1 MMTCRIILTFARL
14 GGWALVFSASV
25 LLAQSAPEITR
36 RQNELQKLRNEI
48 ESYEKKL
55 SESEKKEK
63 LTLERIDNLE
73 KQTTLLKG
81 LIRKLKDEE
90 RQITADIVTARNS
103 IMSLEEQLQAL
114 KEHYAGYVRSVYK
127 HGRVYDLELLFSS
140 RSINQ
145 LYIRI
150 EYLKRFSDQRAK
162 DLRRIV
168 EKRGDLEDENNRL
181 KNNLDRE
188 RRLLTEK
195 TREEQ
200 ALKRRSIDRQ
210 QALKQIR
217 RDRNSY
223 VQELN
228 RRRAAVK
235 EVEKTIAELIERER
249 LIKEREAADARERE
263 RLGKGPALVP
273 EPVSSFSLKRGS
285 LRWPVSSGKIA
296 SRFGNHVHPVL
307 KTVTENTGVDI
318 AVSVGT
324 DVLAVAPGEVSV
336 IKFIPGYG
344 NVMILNHYDGYRTVY
359 GYLSDIFVSETQR
372 IQEGEIIARSGEAI
386 SGSLLHFEIWKD
398 REKHNPETW
407 LIRQR

>member
-1 MMTCRIILTFARL
+1 MMRRTPFLSVLA
-14 GGWALVFSASV
+14 ALAVTT
-25 LLAQSAPEITR
+25 LLAQSSSEIAR
-36 RQNELQKLRNEI
+36 RQSELQKLRSEI

-73 KQTTLLKG
+73 RQTTLLKG
-81 LIRKLKDEE
+81 LIRKLKEEE
-90 RQITADIVTARNS
+90 RQITADIVAARGS
-103 IMSLEEQLQAL
+103 IMDLESQLQAL
-114 KEHYAGYVRSVYK
+114 RQHYAGYVRSVYK
-127 HGRVYDLELLFSS
+127 HGRVYDVELLFSS

-168 EKRGDLEDENNRL
+168 EKKGDLEDQNNRL
-181 KNNLDRE
+181 VKDLDRE
-188 RRLLTEK
+188 RRLLAEK
-195 TREEQ
+195 TKEEQ
-200 ALKRRSIDRQ
+200 ALKRRSADRQ
-210 QALKQIR
+210 KALKQIR

-228 RRRAAVK
+228 RRRAAAK
-235 EVEKTIAELIERER
+235 EMEKTIAELIERDR
-249 LIKEREAADARERE
+249 LKKEREAAEARERE
-263 RLGKGPALVP
+263 RMGMGPAVVP
-273 EPVSSFSLKRGS
+273 EPTGMFGQKRGS
-285 LRWPVSSGKIA
+285 LRWPVPSGKIA

-307 KTVTENTGVDI
+307 KTVTENTGIDI
-318 AVSVGT
+318 AVGVGT
-324 DVLAVAPGEVSV
+324 EVMAVAPGEVSV

-359 GYLSDIFVSETQR
+359 GYLSDIFVTETQR
-372 IQEGEIIARSGEAI
+372 VQEGQIIARSGESI

-407 LIRQR
+407 LI